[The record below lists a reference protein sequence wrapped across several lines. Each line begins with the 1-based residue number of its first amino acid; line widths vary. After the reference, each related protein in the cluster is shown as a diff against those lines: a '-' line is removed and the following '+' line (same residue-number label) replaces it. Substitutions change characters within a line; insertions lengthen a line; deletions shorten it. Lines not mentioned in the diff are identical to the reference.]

1 MNKMIQIQI
10 SKVGTSFTGGLY
22 PSEMVERVIAQFKS
36 EGYTIVSVS

>member
-1 MNKMIQIQI
+1 MKRIQI
-10 SKVGTSFTGGLY
+10 SKPGVSFTGGLY

>member
-1 MNKMIQIQI
+1 MIQIKI

-22 PSEMVERVIAQFKS
+22 PSSMVERVIAQFKS